1 MIFMSTSDWFTLADI
16 IITAAVGIWIATTIQ
31 NNFAKTRALKD
42 YFISELTVL
51 QSDYRDFV
59 SKIWNSEL
67 DAKSIKD
74 TFKVLSAR
82 IDTLNDLMH
91 KTFKIKNTIIKD
103 AHVKFQQELT
113 GVEELG
119 EQYNECS
126 VTLLNTT
133 KTMLMP
139 LHNKIIEAITERVI
153 DINKSKLK

>member
-1 MIFMSTSDWFTLADI
+1 MSTSDWLTLADI
-16 IITAAVGIWIATTIQ
+16 IITAVVGIWIATTIQ

-74 TFKVLSAR
+74 TFKILSAR

-91 KTFKIKNTIIKD
+91 KTFKINNAIIKD

-119 EQYNECS
+119 EQYNERF

>member
-1 MIFMSTSDWFTLADI
+1 MSTSDWFTLADI

>member
-1 MIFMSTSDWFTLADI
+1 MIFMSTSDWLTLADI
-16 IITAAVGIWIATTIQ
+16 IITAVVGIWIATTIQ
-31 NNFAKTRALKD
+31 TNFAKTRALKD

-74 TFKVLSAR
+74 TFKILSAR

-91 KTFKIKNTIIKD
+91 KTFKINNAIIKD

-119 EQYNECS
+119 EQYNERF